1 MATEMLEFGPTG
13 VATADA
19 EAVLVL
25 PYARRH
31 LAGFHRAVD
40 SVARERRYLA
50 MTEAPTLSRT
60 RRFVLDSLRDGAVH
74 FVAVSGDAVVGWC
87 DLRPKKPVA
96 QRHSAVLGMGLV
108 QGWRG
113 LGLGTRL
120 LASTLDAA
128 AARGIARAELF
139 VRSDNE
145 PAIALYRRFDFAVE
159 GTCRDYLRLDG
170 ASFDALLMAR
180 RLGDDS

>member
-1 MATEMLEFGPTG
+1 MATELLETPSA
-13 VATADA
+13 ATASAAD
-19 EAVLVL
+19 AVLVV

-50 MTEAPTLSRT
+50 MAEAPSLART

-74 FVAVSGDAVVGWC
+74 FVALSNDVVIGWC

-113 LGLGTRL
+113 WGLGTRL
-120 LASTLDAA
+120 LASTLEAA
-128 AARGIARAELF
+128 TGRGVARAELF
-139 VRSDNE
+139 VRSDNT
-145 PAIALYRRFDFAVE
+145 PAVALYRRFGFLVE
-159 GTCRDYLRLDG
+159 GTCRDYLRVDG
-170 ASFDALLMAR
+170 VSYDALLMAR
-180 RLGDDS
+180 RLGDGA